1 MYSIVLKQIKVTCEF
16 QCVNCQVGVMAIIGV
31 TEFKAE
37 FGGMLDLHKRFG
49 FNAVFQT
56 P

>member
-1 MYSIVLKQIKVTCEF
+1 MYFNTLI
-16 QCVNCQVGVMAIIGV
+16 NCQVGVMAIIGV

-37 FGGMLDLHKRFG
+37 FGGMLDLHERFG
-49 FNAVFQT
+49 FNAVFGK